1 MRSSICITGLMSLAA
16 LVAAAPCIRADTIY
30 QTNPQGRQEILQRD
44 AIVVKQD
51 RSVLIY
57 KHFDLQ
63 ERRVEKVQLGRR
75 SLPYIVVTSTPQDR
89 QRIVA
94 QWKRFGYTA
103 TVTDAS
109 GKITRVF
116 DAYIDFF
123 PSAGQGSF
131 FEAVPAVT
139 SFTVQLTGGGA
150 DSVQFSQIAQVQ
162 IQNGAIKLRLRD
174 GRIEEGKFIIPTS
187 QPADVRFLGIT
198 NAYNPASEDVF
209 DFSRLL
215 SHLKEIRFEP

>member
-1 MRSSICITGLMSLAA
+1 LAA
-16 LVAAAPCIRADTIY
+16 LMAAVPSFKADTIY
-30 QTNPQGRQEILQRD
+30 RTNPQGRQEILQRD

-51 RSVLIY
+51 SAILVY

-63 ERRVEKVQLGRR
+63 QMRVEKVQLSRG
-75 SLPYIVVTSTPQDR
+75 SLPYVVVTSTPGDR
-89 QRIVA
+89 QRIVE

-103 TVTDAS
+103 TVTDAN
-109 GKITRVF
+109 GKSTQVF

-123 PSAGQGSF
+123 PPAGQGSF
-131 FEAVPAVT
+131 LESVPAVT
-139 SFTVQLTGGGA
+139 SFALQLEGNGA
-150 DSVQFSQIAQVQ
+150 DSVEFSQIAQVR
-162 IQNGAIKLRLRD
+162 IQNAVIKLHFRN
-174 GRIEEGKFIIPTS
+174 GRTEEGKFLIPTS
-187 QPADVRFLGIT
+187 QPAEVRFLGIT